1 LEPATAVQVVP
12 LRASPLLQE
21 VRVVGGAATEEAFG
35 PTTRAVRV
43 VVPPKVPG
51 AGVEIVTDGVR
62 FETPRVIGIKVAPV

>member
-1 LEPATAVQVVP
+1 M
-12 LRASPLLQE
+12 LQE
-21 VRVVGGAATEEAFG
+21 VRVEEGAATEEAFG

-62 FETPRVIGIKVAPV
+62 FETPSVSVFEIAPK